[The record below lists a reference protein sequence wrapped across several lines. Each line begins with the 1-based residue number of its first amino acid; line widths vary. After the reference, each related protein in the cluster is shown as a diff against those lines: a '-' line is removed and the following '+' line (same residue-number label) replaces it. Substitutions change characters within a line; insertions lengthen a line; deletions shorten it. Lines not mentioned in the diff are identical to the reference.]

1 MARQKLRLTREVFLS
16 HSSKN
21 RPFAFWLK
29 NELQRNGVRSWYSE
43 AHIVGAQQW
52 HDEIGQALDRCDWFI
67 LILSPSSVQSKWV
80 KRELL
85 FALENDQFNKRIIPV
100 IYRPCD
106 MKLLSWTLSSMQQV
120 DFTGN
125 RATGLVDLLRIWGL

>member
-1 MARQKLRLTREVFLS
+1 MPRRKKVLPREVFLS

-21 RPFAFWLK
+21 HVFASWLK
-29 NELQRNGVRSWYSE
+29 DELHRRGVRAWYSK
-43 AHIVGAQQW
+43 ARIVGAQQW
-52 HDEIGQALDRCDWFI
+52 HDEIGQALERCDWFL

-100 IYRPCD
+100 IYRQCD
-106 MKLLSWTLSSMQQV
+106 SKLLSWTLSSMQSV
-120 DFTGN
+120 DFTGG
-125 RATGLVDLLRIWGL
+125 RADAMTALLRIWGL